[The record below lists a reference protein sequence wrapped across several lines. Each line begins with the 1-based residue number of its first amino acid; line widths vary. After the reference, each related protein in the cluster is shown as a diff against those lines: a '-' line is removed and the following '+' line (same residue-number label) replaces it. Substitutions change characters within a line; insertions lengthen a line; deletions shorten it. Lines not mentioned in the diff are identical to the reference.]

1 MAFLSEEQAAAIR
14 EHMCSDFKILAAK
27 YKLRRKMESAN
38 SKPDNKT
45 AVSEEPKAKE
55 QNDIAKENVAK
66 SNNSNS
72 IEATQEEGPS
82 LKEVI
87 KQNATEEESPLSKNF
102 TLNKIL
108 GGDILTSS
116 TIRRQIWVFLL
127 IAFFTLIYIS
137 NRYSCQ
143 QDLIEIDKLQERLQ
157 DAKFKALSSSS
168 QMTERSR
175 ESNVLEL
182 LKNNS
187 DSTLKT
193 PNQPP
198 YIITVPEDN

>member
-1 MAFLSEEQAAAIR
+1 
-14 EHMCSDFKILAAK
+14 
-27 YKLRRKMESAN
+27 MESVN

-66 SNNSNS
+66 SNNGNS
-72 IEATQEEGPS
+72 IDDTEDDSLS

-108 GGDILTSS
+108 GGDILTSA

-182 LKNNS
+182 LRNNS

>member
-1 MAFLSEEQAAAIR
+1 
-14 EHMCSDFKILAAK
+14 
-27 YKLRRKMESAN
+27 MESAN
-38 SKPDNKT
+38 SKPENKT
-45 AVSEEPKAKE
+45 AVSEEPKAEE

-66 SNNSNS
+66 SNNGNS

-87 KQNATEEESPLSKNF
+87 KQNDTEEESPSKNF

-182 LKNNS
+182 LRNNS

>member
-1 MAFLSEEQAAAIR
+1 
-14 EHMCSDFKILAAK
+14 
-27 YKLRRKMESAN
+27 MESAN

-45 AVSEEPKAKE
+45 AASEEPKAKE
-55 QNDIAKENVAK
+55 QNDITKENVAK
-66 SNNSNS
+66 SNNGNS
-72 IEATQEEGPS
+72 IDDTEDDSLS

-108 GGDILTSS
+108 GGDILTSA

-182 LKNNS
+182 LRNNS

>member
-1 MAFLSEEQAAAIR
+1 
-14 EHMCSDFKILAAK
+14 
-27 YKLRRKMESAN
+27 MESVN
-38 SKPDNKT
+38 TKPENKT
-45 AVSEEPKAKE
+45 AASEEPKAKE
-55 QNDIAKENVAK
+55 QNDIAKKEEAK
-66 SNNSNS
+66 SNNDNS
-72 IEATQEEGPS
+72 RDIGDEGPS
-82 LKEVI
+82 LKEEI

-182 LKNNS
+182 LRNNS

>member
-1 MAFLSEEQAAAIR
+1 
-14 EHMCSDFKILAAK
+14 
-27 YKLRRKMESAN
+27 MESAN

-45 AVSEEPKAKE
+45 ATSEEQKAKE

-66 SNNSNS
+66 SNNGNS
-72 IEATQEEGPS
+72 IDDTEDDSLS

-108 GGDILTSS
+108 GGDILTSA

-182 LKNNS
+182 LRNNS

>member
-1 MAFLSEEQAAAIR
+1 
-14 EHMCSDFKILAAK
+14 
-27 YKLRRKMESAN
+27 MESVN
-38 SKPDNKT
+38 TKPENKT
-45 AVSEEPKAKE
+45 AASEEPKAKE
-55 QNDIAKENVAK
+55 QNDIAKKEEAK
-66 SNNSNS
+66 SNNDNS
-72 IEATQEEGPS
+72 RDIGDEGPS

-87 KQNATEEESPLSKNF
+87 TQNAREEESPLSKNF

-182 LKNNS
+182 LRNNS

>member
-1 MAFLSEEQAAAIR
+1 
-14 EHMCSDFKILAAK
+14 
-27 YKLRRKMESAN
+27 MESVN
-38 SKPDNKT
+38 TKPENKT
-45 AVSEEPKAKE
+45 AASEEPKAKE
-55 QNDIAKENVAK
+55 QNDIAKNEEAK
-66 SNNSNS
+66 SNNDNS
-72 IEATQEEGPS
+72 RDIGDEGLS

-182 LKNNS
+182 LRNNS

>member
-1 MAFLSEEQAAAIR
+1 
-14 EHMCSDFKILAAK
+14 
-27 YKLRRKMESAN
+27 MESVN

-45 AVSEEPKAKE
+45 AASEEPKAKE

-66 SNNSNS
+66 SNNGNS
-72 IEATQEEGPS
+72 IDDTEEDSLS

-108 GGDILTSS
+108 GGDILTSA

-182 LKNNS
+182 LRNNS

>member
-1 MAFLSEEQAAAIR
+1 
-14 EHMCSDFKILAAK
+14 
-27 YKLRRKMESAN
+27 MENAN
-38 SKPDNKT
+38 SKIDNKT
-45 AVSEEPKAKE
+45 AVSDEPKEKENNNSAKE
-55 QNDIAKENVAK
+55 KETK
-66 SNNSNS
+66 SNNDNCLD
-72 IEATQEEGPS
+72 IEDEGLS

-87 KQNATEEESPLSKNF
+87 KQNATEDESPLSKNF

-168 QMTERSR
+168 QITEKSR

-182 LKNNS
+182 LKNNN

-198 YIITVPEDN
+198 YIITVPEDK

>member
-1 MAFLSEEQAAAIR
+1 
-14 EHMCSDFKILAAK
+14 
-27 YKLRRKMESAN
+27 MESAN
-38 SKPDNKT
+38 SKPENKT

-66 SNNSNS
+66 SNNGNS
-72 IEATQEEGPS
+72 FEATQEEGPS

-108 GGDILTSS
+108 CGDILTSS

>member
-1 MAFLSEEQAAAIR
+1 
-14 EHMCSDFKILAAK
+14 
-27 YKLRRKMESAN
+27 MESVN
-38 SKPDNKT
+38 TKPENKT
-45 AVSEEPKAKE
+45 AASEEPKAKE
-55 QNDIAKENVAK
+55 QNDIAKKEEAK
-66 SNNSNS
+66 SNNDNS
-72 IEATQEEGPS
+72 RDIGDEGPS
-82 LKEVI
+82 LKDVI

-182 LKNNS
+182 LRNNS

>member
-1 MAFLSEEQAAAIR
+1 
-14 EHMCSDFKILAAK
+14 
-27 YKLRRKMESAN
+27 MESAN

-45 AVSEEPKAKE
+45 AASEEQKAKE

-66 SNNSNS
+66 SNNGNS
-72 IEATQEEGPS
+72 IDDTEDDGLS

-108 GGDILTSS
+108 GGDILTSA

-182 LKNNS
+182 LRNNS

>member
-1 MAFLSEEQAAAIR
+1 
-14 EHMCSDFKILAAK
+14 
-27 YKLRRKMESAN
+27 MESAN

-45 AVSEEPKAKE
+45 AASEESKAKE

-66 SNNSNS
+66 SNNGNS
-72 IEATQEEGPS
+72 IDDTEDYSLS

-108 GGDILTSS
+108 GGDILTSA

-182 LKNNS
+182 LRSNS

>member
-1 MAFLSEEQAAAIR
+1 M
-14 EHMCSDFKILAAK
+14 
-27 YKLRRKMESAN
+27 
-38 SKPDNKT
+38 
-45 AVSEEPKAKE
+45 
-55 QNDIAKENVAK
+55 
-66 SNNSNS
+66 
-72 IEATQEEGPS
+72 
-82 LKEVI
+82 KEVI

-175 ESNVLEL
+175 ESNL
-182 LKNNS
+182 
-187 DSTLKT
+187 T
-193 PNQPP
+193 
-198 YIITVPEDN
+198 

>member
-1 MAFLSEEQAAAIR
+1 
-14 EHMCSDFKILAAK
+14 
-27 YKLRRKMESAN
+27 MESAN

-55 QNDIAKENVAK
+55 QNDIAKENVVK
-66 SNNSNS
+66 SNNGNS
-72 IEATQEEGPS
+72 IDDTEDDSLS

-108 GGDILTSS
+108 GGDILTSA

-182 LKNNS
+182 LRNNS

>member
-1 MAFLSEEQAAAIR
+1 
-14 EHMCSDFKILAAK
+14 
-27 YKLRRKMESAN
+27 MESVN
-38 SKPDNKT
+38 TKPENKT
-45 AVSEEPKAKE
+45 AASEEPKE
-55 QNDIAKENVAK
+55 QSNIAKKNVAK
-66 SNNSNS
+66 SDNGNS
-72 IEATQEEGPS
+72 IDDTEDEGPS

-108 GGDILTSS
+108 GGDILTSA

-182 LKNNS
+182 LRNNS

>member
-1 MAFLSEEQAAAIR
+1 
-14 EHMCSDFKILAAK
+14 
-27 YKLRRKMESAN
+27 MESAN
-38 SKPDNKT
+38 SKIDNKT
-45 AVSEEPKAKE
+45 AVSDEPKAKE
-55 QNDIAKENVAK
+55 NNNIAKEKETK
-66 SNNSNS
+66 SNNDNS
-72 IEATQEEGPS
+72 LDTEDEGLS

-182 LKNNS
+182 LRNNS
-187 DSTLKT
+187 DSTLKA

-198 YIITVPEDN
+198 YIITVPEEN

>member
-1 MAFLSEEQAAAIR
+1 
-14 EHMCSDFKILAAK
+14 
-27 YKLRRKMESAN
+27 METTE
-38 SKPDNKT
+38 SKTDNKLPIG
-45 AVSEEPKAKE
+45 EEVKAKE
-55 QNDIAKENVAK
+55 PSKIKEK
-66 SNNSNS
+66 ETDESNS
-72 IEATQEEGPS
+72 DNNIAEEVAS
-82 LKEVI
+82 LKDVI
-87 KQNATEEESPLSKNF
+87 IQNATEDDAPLSKNI

-108 GGDILTSS
+108 GGDILTSA

-127 IAFFTLIYIS
+127 MAFFTLIYIS

-193 PNQPP
+193 PSQPP
-198 YIITVPEDN
+198 YIITVPEDK

>member
-1 MAFLSEEQAAAIR
+1 
-14 EHMCSDFKILAAK
+14 
-27 YKLRRKMESAN
+27 MESVN

-45 AVSEEPKAKE
+45 AASEEPKAKE
-55 QNDIAKENVAK
+55 QNDIAKENVVK
-66 SNNSNS
+66 SNNGNS
-72 IEATQEEGPS
+72 IDDTEDDSLS

-108 GGDILTSS
+108 GGDILTSA

-182 LKNNS
+182 LRNNS

>member
-1 MAFLSEEQAAAIR
+1 
-14 EHMCSDFKILAAK
+14 
-27 YKLRRKMESAN
+27 MESVN
-38 SKPDNKT
+38 TKPENKT
-45 AVSEEPKAKE
+45 AASEEPKAKE
-55 QNDIAKENVAK
+55 QNDIAKKEEAK
-66 SNNSNS
+66 SNNDNS
-72 IEATQEEGPS
+72 RDIGDEVPS

-182 LKNNS
+182 LRNNS

>member
-1 MAFLSEEQAAAIR
+1 
-14 EHMCSDFKILAAK
+14 
-27 YKLRRKMESAN
+27 MESAN

-66 SNNSNS
+66 SNNGNS
-72 IEATQEEGPS
+72 IDDTEDDSLS

-108 GGDILTSS
+108 GGDILTSA

-182 LKNNS
+182 LRNNS

>member
-1 MAFLSEEQAAAIR
+1 
-14 EHMCSDFKILAAK
+14 
-27 YKLRRKMESAN
+27 MESVN
-38 SKPDNKT
+38 TKPENKT
-45 AVSEEPKAKE
+45 AAREEPKAKE
-55 QNDIAKENVAK
+55 QNDIAKKEKAK
-66 SNNSNS
+66 SNNDNS
-72 IEATQEEGPS
+72 RDIGDEGPS

-127 IAFFTLIYIS
+127 IAFFTLIYIY

-182 LKNNS
+182 LRNNS

>member
-1 MAFLSEEQAAAIR
+1 
-14 EHMCSDFKILAAK
+14 
-27 YKLRRKMESAN
+27 MESVN
-38 SKPDNKT
+38 TKPENKT
-45 AVSEEPKAKE
+45 AASEEPKAKE
-55 QNDIAKENVAK
+55 QNDIAKKEEAK
-66 SNNSNS
+66 SNNDNS
-72 IEATQEEGPS
+72 RDIGDEGPS

-87 KQNATEEESPLSKNF
+87 KQNAIEEESPLSKNF

-182 LKNNS
+182 LRNNS

>member
-1 MAFLSEEQAAAIR
+1 
-14 EHMCSDFKILAAK
+14 
-27 YKLRRKMESAN
+27 MESVN
-38 SKPDNKT
+38 TKPENKT
-45 AVSEEPKAKE
+45 AASEEPKAKE
-55 QNDIAKENVAK
+55 QSNIAKKNVAK
-66 SNNSNS
+66 SDNGNS
-72 IEATQEEGPS
+72 IDDTEDEGPS

-108 GGDILTSS
+108 GGDILTSA

-182 LKNNS
+182 LRNNS

>member
-1 MAFLSEEQAAAIR
+1 
-14 EHMCSDFKILAAK
+14 
-27 YKLRRKMESAN
+27 METTE
-38 SKPDNKT
+38 SKTDNKLPIG
-45 AVSEEPKAKE
+45 EEVKANEPSKIKE
-55 QNDIAKENVAK
+55 KETDE
-66 SNNSNS
+66 SNS
-72 IEATQEEGPS
+72 DNNIAEEEGAS
-82 LKEVI
+82 LKDVI
-87 KQNATEEESPLSKNF
+87 IQNATEDDAPLSKNI

-108 GGDILTSS
+108 GGDILTSA

-127 IAFFTLIYIS
+127 MAFFTLIYIS

-193 PNQPP
+193 PSQPP
-198 YIITVPEDN
+198 YIITVPEDK

>member
-1 MAFLSEEQAAAIR
+1 M
-14 EHMCSDFKILAAK
+14 
-27 YKLRRKMESAN
+27 
-38 SKPDNKT
+38 
-45 AVSEEPKAKE
+45 
-55 QNDIAKENVAK
+55 
-66 SNNSNS
+66 
-72 IEATQEEGPS
+72 
-82 LKEVI
+82 
-87 KQNATEEESPLSKNF
+87 
-102 TLNKIL
+102 LNKIL

-182 LKNNS
+182 LRNNS

>member
-1 MAFLSEEQAAAIR
+1 
-14 EHMCSDFKILAAK
+14 
-27 YKLRRKMESAN
+27 MESVN

-45 AVSEEPKAKE
+45 AASEEPKAKE

-66 SNNSNS
+66 SNNGNS
-72 IEATQEEGPS
+72 IDDTEDDSLS

-108 GGDILTSS
+108 GGDILTSA

-182 LKNNS
+182 LRNNS